1 MNKKSIIAVLLIIL
15 LAAASILGLPLMAHR
30 IEKYAESVMPTVT
43 ATPLSDDDLDSM
55 EYGEVLQF
63 TT

>member
-15 LAAASILGLPLMAHR
+15 LAAVSILGLPLVAHR
-30 IEKYAESVMPTVT
+30 IERQAESVMPTVT
-43 ATPLSDDDLDSM
+43 TTPLSDDDLDSM

>member
-1 MNKKSIIAVLLIIL
+1 MSKKSIIAVLFIL
-15 LAAASILGLPLMAHR
+15 LLTAASILGLPLMAHR

-43 ATPLSDDDLDSM
+43 ATPLPDDDLDSM
-55 EYGEVLQF
+55 EHGEVLQF

>member
-1 MNKKSIIAVLLIIL
+1 MNKKSIIAVLFILL
-15 LAAASILGLPLMAHR
+15 LAAVSILGLPLVAHR
-30 IEKYAESVMPTVT
+30 IERQAESVMPTVT
-43 ATPLSDDDLDSM
+43 ATPLPDDNLDSM

>member
-1 MNKKSIIAVLLIIL
+1 MNKKSIIAVLFIL
-15 LAAASILGLPLMAHR
+15 LLTAASILGLPLMAHR
-30 IEKYAESVMPTVT
+30 IERQAESVMPTVT
-43 ATPLSDDDLDSM
+43 ATPLPDDNLDSM